1 MASKLR
7 YSPQAL
13 ADLDKVWDDVWK
25 VSKDYDTADKYADE
39 LAYELS
45 KKKKAPKT
53 GIPLYYR
60 GLFTGFYSVN
70 YKAYKA
76 FYRIK
81 ENYIE
86 VARILPA
93 KSDYIVLLFDNDE

>member
-25 VSKDYDTADKYADE
+25 VSKDYDTDDKYADE

-45 KKKKAPKT
+45 KKKKTPK
-53 GIPLYYR
+53 IQ
-60 GLFTGFYSVN
+60 
-70 YKAYKA
+70 AQ
-76 FYRIK
+76 
-81 ENYIE
+81 
-86 VARILPA
+86 
-93 KSDYIVLLFDNDE
+93 